1 MFCGHNLSGSPPA
14 SPEVLALSAQSVRC
28 EMEAAGGQT
37 HNWMS
42 QDVGFT
48 LERTRLFMRRTT
60 GDEREEGQG
69 RRERSRTWPRRGLDQ
84 ELRWRD
90 KEVSGV
96 NCDSGVNIESDRGRE
111 RTQHDFCAF
120 KV

>member
-1 MFCGHNLSGSPPA
+1 
-14 SPEVLALSAQSVRC
+14 
-28 EMEAAGGQT
+28 MELRQRVGQT

-60 GDEREEGQG
+60 GGERGEGQG
-69 RRERSRTWPRRGLDQ
+69 RRERSRTWPRRGLDR

-90 KEVSGV
+90 KEVSGA
-96 NCDSGVNIESDRGRE
+96 NCDSGVNIETDRGRG
-111 RTQHDFCAF
+111 RTQHDFRAF

>member
-1 MFCGHNLSGSPPA
+1 
-14 SPEVLALSAQSVRC
+14 
-28 EMEAAGGQT
+28 
-37 HNWMS
+37 MS

-48 LERTRLFMRRTT
+48 LERTRLLMRRTT

-69 RRERSRTWPRRGLDQ
+69 RRERSRTWPQRGLDR